1 MAYNS
6 KRPDPGAAWRAKITM
21 KGIMIQSTSKP
32 TSKPSSKPQPG
43 SALSLISVFARAAW
57 PAIVFA
63 LLMPIT
69 GPSLAHAQ
77 VSDYGQKQMGDPAQ
91 DKMPAV
97 LHDVTI
103 AQHLDRQLPLNAAF
117 TDEAGRAV
125 HLGDYFRGN
134 RPAILALVYYK
145 CPMLCSEELSGLVGA
160 LEMVH
165 FNPGKDFDVV
175 IASIDPTETPAD
187 AAKKKRELMKR
198 YDRPADVNGWHLLTG
213 PESSITALAA
223 ATGFGYTRTSG
234 PDGKMNQYAHASAIQ
249 IITPHGR
256 IAQYYMGVEY
266 SPNDIRLG
274 LVEASEGHIGSPVE
288 NILTYCYRYD
298 PAHSTHT
305 LLIVR
310 IIQAACTAT
319 MILLFGYMLINFR
332 RDRRRAHIHAGQL
345 TPSTRGNG

>member
-1 MAYNS
+1 
-6 KRPDPGAAWRAKITM
+6 M
-21 KGIMIQSTSKP
+21 KGTMSRIAQNSNSTQGCR
-32 TSKPSSKPQPG
+32 PSG
-43 SALSLISVFARAAW
+43 LVRAALRLT
-57 PAIVFA
+57 ALA
-63 LLMPIT
+63 LLLPF
-69 GPSLAHAQ
+69 GPSAQAHAQ
-77 VSDYGQKQMGDPAQ
+77 VADYGQKQMGDPAA

-103 AQHLDRQLPLNAAF
+103 EQHLNRPVPLNAAF
-117 TDEAGRAV
+117 TDETGKAV
-125 HLGDYFRGN
+125 HLGDYFTGK

-145 CPMLCSEELSGLVGA
+145 CPMLCSEELNGLVGA

-165 FNPGKDFDVV
+165 FNPGKDFDVI

-187 AAKKKRELMKR
+187 AMKKKRNLMKR

-213 PESSITALAA
+213 PPSSIAALAA

-234 PDGKMNQYAHASAIQ
+234 PDGKMNQYAHASSIELV
-249 IITPHGR
+249 TPHGV
-256 IAQYYMGVEY
+256 IAQYYMGVEF

-274 LVEASEGHIGSPVE
+274 LVEASEGQIGSPVE

-310 IIQAACTAT
+310 IIQAACIST
-319 MILLFGYMLINFR
+319 MLLLFGYMLVNFR
-332 RDRRRAHIHAGQL
+332 RDRRLSHLGARL
-345 TPSTRGNG
+345 TPSTHGNG